1 MFRRKRWAG
10 LAALTGALAAATG
23 GTAYAASG
31 GWTPVSVPSTGNNVS
46 LLGATAR
53 SDTDA
58 WAVGQQFVA
67 AGQPQAPAV
76 AYHWDGTG
84 WSLVPTPSLGEYGA
98 LDAVSASSANDAWAV
113 GFTMIGHRDFGTLI
127 EHWNGRA
134 WSAKSVDAITGAAVR
149 LTGVADLGRSDA
161 WAVGEGATGGLAEH
175 WNGTKWSVVPLPDPG
190 FTPATGNAISAV
202 SASDIWLVGSTVTSA
217 ATMPEALHYNGSTW
231 MVVPMKQPAN
241 TTGTINAVT
250 AISAHNAWAVGQAQG
265 AGAPVGG
272 GNLIEH
278 WNGTKWSIKASPT
291 PGADPSLSGVAA
303 RSASDV
309 YAVGTNIASINGG
322 PQQAMILRWNGHTW
336 AVDSSGTFTGSL
348 AAAATFHGAAREW
361 AVGGTGQGLV
371 LSHS

>member
-10 LAALTGALAAATG
+10 FAVLTGALIAVTG

-46 LLGATAR
+46 LLGAAAR
-53 SDTDA
+53 SNTDA
-58 WAVGQQFVA
+58 WAVGEQFVA
-67 AGQPQAPAV
+67 AGQPPAPAV
-76 AYHWDGTG
+76 AYHWDGTA
-84 WSLVPTPSLGEYGA
+84 WSLVPTPSLGEFGA
-98 LDAVSASSANDAWAV
+98 LDAVSASSANDAWAA
-113 GFTMIGHRDFGTLI
+113 GFTMIGHRDFGTLL

-175 WNGTKWSVVPLPDPG
+175 WNGTTWSVVPLPDPG

-202 SASDIWLVGSTVTSA
+202 SASDIWLVGSTVTTA

-278 WNGTKWSIKASPT
+278 WNGTKWSIKTTPT

-336 AVDSSGTFTGSL
+336 SVDSSGTFAGSL
-348 AAAATFHGAAREW
+348 AAAASFHGAAREW
-361 AVGGTGQGLV
+361 AVGQGLV
-371 LSHS
+371 LSHN